1 MRLAGGSDTARV
13 AKRCAR
19 AGRLMRAKERV
30 GADDGGFQ
38 VRFSL
43 LGVLRNA
50 TIGVLRQARRDVIAE
65 PSDERQSPSSS
76 NLLTNQTRRRRYRK
90 RSVVKS
96 RGVDLALN
104 PYESPV
110 TTTGDAAQSPV
121 ADQLS
126 RPLRYALA
134 CMFALPLISY
144 LYALLFWLM
153 ASVVLGEWA
162 RPGVHDPMKF
172 LFGVPLSL
180 HLILMLSSFA
190 VAPLVCVIGFRCG
203 KLWQYVISYT
213 TCLALSIVLFRLDLF
228 EVSTW
233 IAD

>member
-1 MRLAGGSDTARV
+1 MRWTRSR
-13 AKRCAR
+13 
-19 AGRLMRAKERV
+19 
-30 GADDGGFQ
+30 GAEFFEMDD
-38 VRFSL
+38 R
-43 LGVLRNA
+43 
-50 TIGVLRQARRDVIAE
+50 
-65 PSDERQSPSSS
+65 SP
-76 NLLTNQTRRRRYRK
+76 RPGHRH
-90 RSVVKS
+90 RSVAKS
-96 RGVDLALN
+96 RGTDLAQN

-110 TTTGDAAQSPV
+110 STTGDTGQSPV
-121 ADQLS
+121 AAQLS
-126 RPLRYALA
+126 RPLPYVGA
-134 CMFALPLISY
+134 CMSALPLLSY

-162 RPGVHDPMKF
+162 RPGVHDPKGF

-180 HLILMLSSFA
+180 HVILMLSSFA

-203 KLWQYVISYT
+203 KLWQHVISYA

>member
-1 MRLAGGSDTARV
+1 M
-13 AKRCAR
+13 
-19 AGRLMRAKERV
+19 
-30 GADDGGFQ
+30 
-38 VRFSL
+38 
-43 LGVLRNA
+43 
-50 TIGVLRQARRDVIAE
+50 
-65 PSDERQSPSSS
+65 
-76 NLLTNQTRRRRYRK
+76 
-90 RSVVKS
+90 
-96 RGVDLALN
+96 ALN

-144 LYALLFWLM
+144 LYVLVFWLM

-162 RPGVHDPMKF
+162 RPGVHDPQGF
-172 LFGVPLSL
+172 LSGVPNSL
-180 HLILMLSSFA
+180 HLILMSSSFA
-190 VAPLVCVIGFRCG
+190 VAPLVCMVGFSCG
-203 KLWQYVISYT
+203 KLWQHIISYA

>member
-1 MRLAGGSDTARV
+1 M
-13 AKRCAR
+13 
-19 AGRLMRAKERV
+19 V
-30 GADDGGFQ
+30 GQLSVPREF
-38 VRFSL
+38 
-43 LGVLRNA
+43 
-50 TIGVLRQARRDVIAE
+50 
-65 PSDERQSPSSS
+65 
-76 NLLTNQTRRRRYRK
+76 K

-162 RPGVHDPMKF
+162 RPGVHDPKRF

-180 HLILMLSSFA
+180 HVILMLSSFA